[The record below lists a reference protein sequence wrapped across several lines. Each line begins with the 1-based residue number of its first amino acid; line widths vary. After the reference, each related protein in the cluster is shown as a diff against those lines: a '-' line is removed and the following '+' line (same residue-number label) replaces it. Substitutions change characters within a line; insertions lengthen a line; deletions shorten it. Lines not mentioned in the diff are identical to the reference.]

1 MILTL
6 PLMLFAIAVV
16 GAVTAVHDL
25 VVAFR
30 DKR

>member
-1 MILTL
+1 MILIL
-6 PLMLFAIAVV
+6 LLMQCALAVV
-16 GAVTAVHDL
+16 GAVTGVHDL

>member
-6 PLMLFAIAVV
+6 PLILFAIAVV
-16 GAVTAVHDL
+16 AAVAGVHDL
-25 VVAFR
+25 IVAFR